1 MTEVNSYFVYK
12 LKSIVSFKDKQIF
25 KKIELYLRKQKKQR
39 KLESANNVDRNLK
52 FSSSHT
58 GIDIQK
64 LKFRH
69 RGLAL
74 QCAMRNHF
82 IELKIKVS
90 SIELSIFD
98 WL

>member
-1 MTEVNSYFVYK
+1 MAEMAVQRLLEFWPCKNVNK
-12 LKSIVSFKDKQIF
+12 LISGCL
-25 KKIELYLRKQKKQR
+25 LYLRKQKKQR